1 MFSYRQWMLRN
12 PSPGPALCDWF
23 RQMNRPRPPAG
34 GGPRQ
39 SRSTDPPAGSWR
51 IAREMDRMESHRLR
65 EDGVRRSRPG
75 PRYFLWVDAVGG
87 FLVCLADQV
96 IVGQAV
102 PGATVDI
109 PILGDL
115 SRRHATLRRQGEDY
129 VIEPNSPVRVDGR
142 TIDRAA
148 ALADGDEIELGHSV
162 RLRFRQ
168 PHALSATARLDFLS
182 NHRTQPSA
190 DAILLMA
197 DSCILGPAPG
207 NHVVCRDWG
216 VDVVLFRS
224 SAGQLGCRAGLDL
237 SIDGRDYPGQGPVTG
252 NSRISG
258 SDFALRLEQM

>member
-1 MFSYRQWMLRN
+1 
-12 PSPGPALCDWF
+12 
-23 RQMNRPRPPAG
+23 
-34 GGPRQ
+34 
-39 SRSTDPPAGSWR
+39 
-51 IAREMDRMESHRLR
+51 MESDTLR
-65 EDGVRRSRPG
+65 GDGERRAKPG
-75 PRYFLWVDAVGG
+75 PRYLLWVDAVGG

-102 PGATVDI
+102 PSAAVDI

-115 SRRHATLRRQGEDY
+115 SRRHAALRRQGDGY

-142 TIDRAA
+142 AIDRAA
-148 ALADGDEIELGHSV
+148 ALADGDEIELGPSV

-190 DAILLMA
+190 DAVLLMA
-197 DSCILGPAPG
+197 DSCVLGPAPG
-207 NHVVCRDWG
+207 NHVVCRDWAG
-216 VDVVLFRS
+216 DVVLFRS
-224 SAGQLGCRAGLDL
+224 SAGQLGCRAAHGL

-252 NSRISG
+252 NSRITG